1 MAADGP
7 RGAEPAAQEPRV
19 LVLFR
24 LAGEDYGIDVG
35 CVREI
40 ITWQQPT
47 RVPRT
52 PPFVEGII
60 NLRGHIIPVLDL
72 RRRLGLPEG
81 ERERSTRI
89 VVVELGTTVVGLVV
103 DAVSEVVR
111 LPAGTIEPPAEVLA
125 VDASFIEGIARHGDR
140 LILVLQP
147 AKVLAPAEWQAVQ
160 AVQAGQP
167 VQAVQAEQEVQP
179 VQAVKTAAAEE
190 MAEAGD
196 AGEAL
201 AAAGATL
208 AGAAA
213 GVEPAPAAPPEGP
226 APDLAGPGETTSG
239 SATRT
244 PGPTG
249 PGGTAPGIA
258 TPAPAARV
266 LSPSRPPSAREG

>member
-7 RGAEPAAQEPRV
+7 RRPEATAQEPRV

-72 RRRLGLPEG
+72 RRRLSLPEG
-81 ERERSTRI
+81 SRERSTRI
-89 VVVELGTTVVGLVV
+89 VVVEQGTTVVGLVV

-147 AKVLAPAEWQAVQ
+147 GQVLAPAEWQAVQ
-160 AVQAGQP
+160 AVQAG
-167 VQAVQAEQEVQP
+167 
-179 VQAVKTAAAEE
+179 
-190 MAEAGD
+190 EA
-196 AGEAL
+196 
-201 AAAGATL
+201 
-208 AGAAA
+208 
-213 GVEPAPAAPPEGP
+213 APAAPAAEAVHSLEAGAGDTAEGPVQHVPKAAAVPAEAPQDGP
-226 APDLAGPGETTSG
+226 APAGGEVAAGSGLETPAGAIAPPVPRPGRPPMAGSDAPGPGPRPVLAGQPGDAVE
-239 SATRT
+239 
-244 PGPTG
+244 PP
-249 PGGTAPGIA
+249 GTAGGMV
-258 TPAPAARV
+258 R
-266 LSPSRPPSAREG
+266 

>member
-7 RGAEPAAQEPRV
+7 RRPEATAQEPRV

-81 ERERSTRI
+81 SRERSTRV
-89 VVVELGTTVVGLVV
+89 VVVELDTTVVGLVV

-147 AKVLAPAEWQAVQ
+147 GQVLAPAEWQAVQ
-160 AVQAGQP
+160 AVQ
-167 VQAVQAEQEVQP
+167 V
-179 VQAVKTAAAEE
+179 
-190 MAEAGD
+190 AEA
-196 AGEAL
+196 APAA
-201 AAAGATL
+201 AAAGGADSL
-208 AGAAA
+208 DEAGAGDTAEGPVRPVPEAAA
-213 GVEPAPAAPPEGP
+213 GPAEPRRDGPAPAGEEVAAGSGLETP
-226 APDLAGPGETTSG
+226 AGAV
-239 SATRT
+239 
-244 PGPTG
+244 
-249 PGGTAPGIA
+249 
-258 TPAPAARV
+258 PAPA
-266 LSPSRPPSAREG
+266 PRPGRLPVAGAGAPAPGPRPVHAEQPGDAAEPPGTAGGMVR